1 MDQAKE
7 MAKIAFEALEDKKGE
22 DVCAIDISAV
32 SVLADYFVIANG
44 NSDSQV
50 RALVENVEEKMHK
63 AGYAAKETEGH
74 RSGAWV
80 LIDFGDVIVHIFDR
94 ENRQFY
100 NLERIWND
108 GKKIDDGY
116 RAIHLY
122 YQRDSYSYPIEVQLW
137 CGNDCK
143 FNLWSHQYVY
153 KYLAPEI
160 GKRLYDE
167 FHYGIIT
174 CEEDF
179 LKRLKLLN
187 GGV

>member
-80 LIDFGDVIVHIFDR
+80 LIDFGDVIVHILI
-94 ENRQFY
+94 EKTVSSI
-100 NLERIWND
+100 IWN
-108 GKKIDDGY
+108 GSGMME
-116 RAIHLY
+116 R
-122 YQRDSYSYPIEVQLW
+122 
-137 CGNDCK
+137 
-143 FNLWSHQYVY
+143 
-153 KYLAPEI
+153 
-160 GKRLYDE
+160 
-167 FHYGIIT
+167 
-174 CEEDF
+174 
-179 LKRLKLLN
+179 KLMM
-187 GGV
+187 

>member
-22 DVCAIDISAV
+22 NVCAIDISSASFLLHSQQV
-32 SVLADYFVIANG
+32 HVPDCHCYHLQLQ
-44 NSDSQV
+44 NSLQ
-50 RALVENVEEKMHK
+50 EQMHK

-108 GKKIDDGY
+108 GKRIDDVNE
-116 RAIHLY
+116 L
-122 YQRDSYSYPIEVQLW
+122 
-137 CGNDCK
+137 
-143 FNLWSHQYVY
+143 
-153 KYLAPEI
+153 
-160 GKRLYDE
+160 
-167 FHYGIIT
+167 
-174 CEEDF
+174 
-179 LKRLKLLN
+179 
-187 GGV
+187 

>member
-32 SVLADYFVIANG
+32 SVIANG
-44 NSDSQV
+44 NSDSQE

-108 GKKIDDGY
+108 GKKIDD
-116 RAIHLY
+116 
-122 YQRDSYSYPIEVQLW
+122 V
-137 CGNDCK
+137 N
-143 FNLWSHQYVY
+143 
-153 KYLAPEI
+153 
-160 GKRLYDE
+160 E
-167 FHYGIIT
+167 F
-174 CEEDF
+174 
-179 LKRLKLLN
+179 
-187 GGV
+187 

>member
-1 MDQAKE
+1 MEDELLK
-7 MAKIAFEALEDKKGE
+7 KIEKILSDKKAE
-22 DVCAIDISAV
+22 NILTYDVRDKS
-32 SVLADYFVIANG
+32 SLADYFVIANG

-108 GKKIDDGY
+108 GKKIDD
-116 RAIHLY
+116 
-122 YQRDSYSYPIEVQLW
+122 V
-137 CGNDCK
+137 N
-143 FNLWSHQYVY
+143 
-153 KYLAPEI
+153 
-160 GKRLYDE
+160 E
-167 FHYGIIT
+167 F
-174 CEEDF
+174 
-179 LKRLKLLN
+179 
-187 GGV
+187 

>member
-74 RSGAWV
+74 RF
-80 LIDFGDVIVHIFDR
+80 LIEKTVSSI
-94 ENRQFY
+94 
-100 NLERIWND
+100 IWN
-108 GKKIDDGY
+108 GSGMME
-116 RAIHLY
+116 RELMM
-122 YQRDSYSYPIEVQLW
+122 
-137 CGNDCK
+137 
-143 FNLWSHQYVY
+143 
-153 KYLAPEI
+153 
-160 GKRLYDE
+160 
-167 FHYGIIT
+167 
-174 CEEDF
+174 
-179 LKRLKLLN
+179 
-187 GGV
+187 